1 MILNLTQHNAT
12 LEQAFCGV
20 IEPKDD
26 DKKMVQDLLTFG
38 TMPDLKEIVERAEK
52 LADFAKRTG
61 ASSALIGGA
70 PYLMSALEREL
81 KEQEVQP
88 LYSFSE
94 RVSKEETLS
103 DGSVKKTNVFVH
115 KGFVEV

>member
-1 MILNLTQHNAT
+1 MILNLTQHSAT
-12 LEQAFCGV
+12 LEQLFQGV
-20 IEPKDD
+20 VEPNDA
-26 DKKMVQDLLTFG
+26 DKKVVQDLLTFG
-38 TMPDLKEIVERAEK
+38 TMPDLKEIVGRAEK

-61 ASSALIGGA
+61 AEYALIGGA
-70 PYLMSALEREL
+70 PYLMGALEREL
-81 KEQEVQP
+81 KEREVWP

-115 KGFVEV
+115 KGFIEV